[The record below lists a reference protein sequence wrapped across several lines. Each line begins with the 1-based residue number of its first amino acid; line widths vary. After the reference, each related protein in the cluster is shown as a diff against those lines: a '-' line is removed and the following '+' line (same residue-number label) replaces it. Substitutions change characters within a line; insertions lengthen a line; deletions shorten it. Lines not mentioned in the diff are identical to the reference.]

1 MQVDIVT
8 PEKVLFTNND
18 VPMVT
23 VPGIEGQMGI
33 LDNHAPIVTF
43 LRPGVINVENKGNKY
58 FFTSGGVVDF
68 KNNVL
73 SILCQDIYDIKELT
87 DDKIN
92 QLKNN
97 AKNKIK
103 LRFIKAKRIL
113 CNPKNITLQHALK
126 NKWM

>member
-73 SILCQDIYDIKELT
+73 SILCQDIYDIEELT

-97 AKNKIK
+97 AKNKINDESCTDHEV
-103 LRFIKAKRIL
+103 FIS
-113 CNPKNITLQHALK
+113 NTLIEELNLLK
-126 NKWM
+126 SR

>member
-68 KNNVL
+68 KNN
-73 SILCQDIYDIKELT
+73 
-87 DDKIN
+87 
-92 QLKNN
+92 
-97 AKNKIK
+97 AKNKINDENCTDHEV
-103 LRFIKAKRIL
+103 FIS
-113 CNPKNITLQHALK
+113 NTLIEELNLLK
-126 NKWM
+126 SR

>member
-73 SILCQDIYDIKELT
+73 SILRQDIYDIEELT

-103 LRFIKAKRIL
+103 DENCTDHEVFIS
-113 CNPKNITLQHALK
+113 NTLIEELNLLK
-126 NKWM
+126 SR